1 MYFKQTILRR
11 VTPPYDFEIGFDSG
25 IFGEPFFRKSY
36 ENIDDKYLQ
45 KQNKKVY
52 LYILLPKLTG

>member
-1 MYFKQTILRR
+1 